1 MPPGELKGEIL
12 AIDRKAAY
20 IPAHSSASSFIC
32 QHLESLKEK
41 DLYRQLRAIESAQG
55 PWVKLEGKEVLNLCS
70 NDYLGLATHPQVT
83 EVAANAIREW
93 GCGSGA
99 SRLICGTHSFHQVLE
114 RRLAEFKGA
123 EAALLYNSGYS
134 ANLGI
139 ISAMVGK
146 GDCVFSDELNHA
158 SIIDG
163 CRLSQAEVLVFPH
176 NDVEAL
182 EEQLRASIAGH
193 AKRKLIVVDSV
204 FSMDGDLAPLPE
216 LVDLAEKHD
225 CLLMVDEAHATG
237 VLGPKGRG
245 VAALF
250 GVEERVPI
258 MMGTLGKA
266 LGSFGGFAAGSQ
278 ELIEYLINTSRS
290 FIFTTALPAG
300 VVLSAQA
307 ALDVLVADPSLP
319 LRVLENA
326 SYLRDGLN
334 KLGHDTL
341 DSETHIIPS
350 VIGDAA
356 RTLEMSRLL
365 LNEGVLAT
373 AIRPPTVPEGTCR
386 IRTTVMAT
394 HTRQD
399 LDFALSAFEKSGRRM
414 GIL

>member
-1 MPPGELKGEIL
+1 LKGKIL
-12 AIDRKAAY
+12 AIDRKAVY
-20 IPAHSSASSFIC
+20 VPTHRNASSFIG
-32 QHLESLKEK
+32 QHLQSLKEK
-41 DLYRQLRAIESAQG
+41 DLHRQLRAVESPQG
-55 PWVKLEGKEVLNLCS
+55 SWVKLEGKEVLNLCS

-83 EVAANAIREW
+83 EAAAQAIRKW

-99 SRLICGTHSFHQVLE
+99 SRLICGTHSFHQILE
-114 RRLAEFKGA
+114 RRLADEFKGA

-139 ISAMVGK
+139 ISALVGK

-163 CRLSQAEVLVFPH
+163 CRLSQAKVLVFPH

-182 EEQLRASIAGH
+182 EGKLHRASSMGH
-193 AKRKLIVVDSV
+193 ARRRLIVVDSV

-216 LVDLAEKHD
+216 LVNLAEKHD
-225 CLLMVDEAHATG
+225 CLLMIDEAHATG

-245 VAALF
+245 VAAHF

-278 ELIEYLINTSRS
+278 ELIEYLINASRS
-290 FIFTTALPAG
+290 FIFTTALPAA

-307 ALDVLVADPSLP
+307 ALDVLAADPSLSVR
-319 LRVLENA
+319 LLENA
-326 SYLRDGLN
+326 GYLRDGLG
-334 KLGHDTL
+334 KLGYDTL
-341 DSETHIIPS
+341 SSETPIIPL

-365 LNEGVLAT
+365 LDEGALAT

-399 LDFALSAFEKSGRRM
+399 LDFALRAFEKSGRRM